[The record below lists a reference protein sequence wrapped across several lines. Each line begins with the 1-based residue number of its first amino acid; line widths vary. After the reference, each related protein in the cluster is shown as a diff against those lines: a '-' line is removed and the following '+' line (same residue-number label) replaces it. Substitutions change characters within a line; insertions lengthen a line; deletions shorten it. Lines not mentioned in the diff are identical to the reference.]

1 MYQENGE
8 FPQSHGKPDCLMFRL
23 NIFGLFLFYVHV
35 GEITSGKRVRETPD
49 THGYVESDT
58 ITNNNKDVLLVEDSV
73 TTDAGGVKFKSK
85 Q

>member
-1 MYQENGE
+1 MYMYHENGE
-8 FPQSHGKPDCLMFRL
+8 FPQSYGKPDCLMFRL
-23 NIFGLFLFYVHV
+23 NWFLFYVHV
-35 GEITSGKRVRETPD
+35 GEITSGKRVRETPE